1 MIDGTHPPSLSLIAC
16 GRFAGRGFRTIPGF
30 LLAIILLLSAQD
42 VFAQVSPPGEGD
54 QERTA
59 RIEQLGARIRSYI
72 DSMHVAGTEA
82 VFTLGIGGNAPQ
94 DAIEKMNRVLD
105 GTFRNPEAHRI
116 SSAVQSW
123 GRRIRWEFRDLGDPL
138 ITRIVVHKN
147 AHTARLY
154 HGETMLL
161 ETPIAVGNPEIG
173 KETPDGNYSVL
184 YVDFKPISRWRRGN
198 VPYGHEYNPY
208 GSRQIPFYRDWTMH
222 GNNDA
227 SALGKDISKGC
238 VRFHNSEIL
247 VIAEFVKAVHTR
259 VEVIP

>member
-1 MIDGTHPPSLSLIAC
+1 MSRPRHTCLSALLV
-16 GRFAGRGFRTIPGF
+16 F
-30 LLAIILLLSAQD
+30 LAIAD
-42 VFAQVSPPGEGD
+42 PGTTFAQVSPSQEGD
-54 QERTA
+54 GLRLA
-59 RIEQLGARIRSYI
+59 RIELLGTRIRSYI
-72 DSMHVAGTEA
+72 DSLHVAGTEM
-82 VFTLGIGGNAPQ
+82 VFTLGQGGNAPQ

-116 SSAVQSW
+116 SSSVQSW
-123 GRRIRWEFRDLGDPL
+123 GRGIRWEFRDLGEPL
-138 ITRIVVHKN
+138 ITRIVVHKS

-154 HGETMLL
+154 HGDTLLL
-161 ETPIAVGNPEIG
+161 ETPVAVGNPEIG
-173 KETPDGNYSVL
+173 KETPDGSYSVL
-184 YVDFKPISRWRRGN
+184 YVDFKPISRWIRGN

-208 GSRQIPFYRDWTMH
+208 GSRQIPFYKDWTMH

-259 VEVIP
+259 VEVRR